1 MPRVLTAPAK
11 STPTFLFSITDAD
24 SSGVDFTDMKAM
36 MCLRFTSMKDTETHV
51 DYVYVVPNINIPSLF
66 PGISQELFW
75 MDDSYSRL
83 FSGNSTFAITI
94 PLWRYHTPTDYVLT
108 TVEYQV
114 FLFSNLLVHG
124 TSSTIKMDGTIDTN
138 PGKIAHHNIMIDDG
152 TIELTESFFPLMYA
166 AEMAQDISDLYTY
179 LTPSEVSL
187 VGSLDTSAWEKDDE
201 TSLGSAVGMSKE
213 IITVMFKLI
222 PKYDLDDPPLTP
234 SDLSHISLDKAHT
247 IFAADIAPASN
258 YASRKLKRSVT

>member
-51 DYVYVVPNINIPSLF
+51 DYVYVVPNIDITSLF

-124 TSSTIKMDGTIDTN
+124 TRSAIKMDGTIDTN

-152 TIELTESFFPLMYA
+152 TIELTESFFPYMYA
-166 AEMAQDISDLYTY
+166 VDMAQNISDLYAY

-187 VGSLDTSAWEKDDE
+187 VGSLDTSAWEEDDE
-201 TSLGSAVGMSKE
+201 TELRSAVGITKE
-213 IITVMFKLI
+213 IIAAMFKLI

-234 SDLSHISLDKAHT
+234 SDLSYYTLDEAYT
-247 IFAADIAPASN
+247 IFAADIALASN
-258 YASRKLKRSVT
+258 YGSSKFRPSVA